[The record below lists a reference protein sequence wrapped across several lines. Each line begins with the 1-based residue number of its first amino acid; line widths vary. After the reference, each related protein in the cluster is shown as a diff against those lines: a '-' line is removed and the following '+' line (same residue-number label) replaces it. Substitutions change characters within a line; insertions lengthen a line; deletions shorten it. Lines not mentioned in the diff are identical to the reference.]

1 MKQII
6 IILFLLLTS
15 MLSASFKTGQTISY
29 VDHDDGDY
37 QKGKAQ
43 SYTRNN
49 AKEVV
54 VDNVTGLMWQDN
66 SDVRTVKKRWLIRE
80 NYKDEY
86 DDTSG
91 DTASTYCADLSL
103 GGYNDWR
110 LPTRKELE
118 SILDFGTRNPSLDPV
133 FLNFLFKH
141 PQNSQNYWTSTTSA
155 ESKFMAW
162 KINFVSGHAKFLS
175 SKIGRY
181 HIRCVRN

>member
-29 VDHDDGDY
+29 VDHDDGYY
-37 QKGKAQ
+37 QKGKAR

-54 VDNVTGLMWQDN
+54 VDNATGLMWQDN
-66 SDVRTVKKRWLIRE
+66 SDVRTVKKQWLTKN
-80 NYKDEY
+80 NYGGKY
-86 DDTSG
+86 DNTSG
-91 DTASTYCADLSL
+91 DTAATYCANLSL

-118 SILDFGTRNPSLDPV
+118 SILDFGTFNPSLNPV

-141 PQNSQNYWTSTTSA
+141 PQNEQNYWTSTTSA
-155 ESKFMAW
+155 EDEWQAW
-162 KINFVSGHAKFLS
+162 AINFVSGHANFLR
-175 SKIGRY
+175 SKIERNY
-181 HIRCVRN
+181 IRCVRN